1 MFTISTGSEEE
12 KSDLIASYLASS
24 GSLETI
30 LSNIMCSSID
40 DEDRFISII
49 NDLIKSKVLTSTGE
63 WKNSI
68 KDTKAKAKRRE
79 KATKEA
85 AEAEAYA
92 KELGVHDKLF
102 GDGSKKSS
110 QTSKEKGKA
119 TKGEGDDDMESLR
132 SLIQSKQ
139 ANRMDSLIDSL
150 EAKYSAQEKEKKAAK
165 GAKASGKG
173 KKRAEAEI
181 EPTDEEFEKIQKEM
195 DARRVSEGNKK
206 RKSS

>member
-1 MFTISTGSEEE
+1 
-12 KSDLIASYLASS
+12 
-24 GSLETI
+24 
-30 LSNIMCSSID
+30 MCSSID

-49 NDLIKSKVLTSTGE
+49 NSLIKSNALTSTSE

-85 AEAEAYA
+85 GEAEAYA
-92 KELGVHDKLF
+92 KELGVHDKLY

-110 QTSKEKGKA
+110 QNSKGKGKA
-119 TKGEGDDDMESLR
+119 TKGGEGDDDMESLR

-139 ANRMDSLIDSL
+139 ANRMDSLIGNL
-150 EAKYSAQEKEKKAAK
+150 EAKYAAQEKEKKAGK
-165 GAKASGKG
+165 GAKTSGKG

-195 DARRVSEGNKK
+195 DARRGSEGNKK